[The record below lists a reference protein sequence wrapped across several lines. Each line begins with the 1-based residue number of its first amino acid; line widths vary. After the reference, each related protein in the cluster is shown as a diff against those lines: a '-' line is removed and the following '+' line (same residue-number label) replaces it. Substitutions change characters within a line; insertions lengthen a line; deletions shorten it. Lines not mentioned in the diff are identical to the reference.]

1 MLACAQLLSAIQV
14 VDEFVER
21 FLLTPEQLQLKS
33 WAGAEMC
40 SARKQRQMIRIVH
53 TAVDLNGPL

>member
-33 WAGAEMC
+33 WAGAL
-40 SARKQRQMIRIVH
+40 V
-53 TAVDLNGPL
+53 